1 MTGTHVIIIF
11 VTVVTLLA
19 LYVFGTYRELV
30 ALLDRCKKAFGQ
42 FKEAEQQLAAAQNA
56 SSPSAEIASLESR
69 VAFTRQLF
77 HDSVNNYNTYKH
89 KSPTSVVAELLGHR
103 DDVSLSGFEAKRTV

>member
-1 MTGTHVIIIF
+1 MDGRPATGPAINQIRLVPFSSRSGIPMTGTHVIIIF

-56 SSPSAEIASLESR
+56 SSPSAEIASLESPQ
-69 VAFTRQLF
+69 VA
-77 HDSVNNYNTYKH
+77 D
-89 KSPTSVVAELLGHR
+89 LGGGR
-103 DDVSLSGFEAKRTV
+103 AARAS

>member
-1 MTGTHVIIIF
+1 MTGTHVIILF
-11 VTVVTLLA
+11 VTIVTLLA

-56 SSPSAEIASLESR
+56 SSPAADIASLESR

-77 HDSVNNYNTYKH
+77 QDSVNNYNTYKH

-103 DDVSLSGFEAKRTV
+103 DDVSLLGFEVKHTA

>member
-56 SSPSAEIASLESR
+56 PSPGAEIAGLESR

-103 DDVSLSGFEAKRTV
+103 DDASLSGFEVKRTV